1 LFIPES
7 FPIKYLS
14 FNHSLIET
22 QMEHKF
28 NISEL
33 KLKKWLLIIKKLLT
47 SFNVSIVDGLL
58 QWKNN
63 LDKEFEGIEVCSVS

>member
-1 LFIPES
+1 
-7 FPIKYLS
+7 
-14 FNHSLIET
+14 
-22 QMEHKF
+22 MEHKF